1 MIIWEIRDAQG
12 YLITKEFSE
21 RKAILKKMKLENR
34 GSGVL
39 HINKI
44 FQAEERNVDP
54 IKKPLQL
61 KNLMRKRTTEIPKR
75 KNT

>member
-21 RKAILKKMKLENR
+21 SKAAIKKMKLENR
-34 GSGVL
+34 GSGSL
-39 HINKI
+39 HISKI

-54 IKKPLQL
+54 IKKFDEE
-61 KNLMRKRTTEIPKR
+61 KRH
-75 KNT
+75 